1 MRIWVF
7 IHAAF
12 HSVDKNSTK
21 VIKRGYRQIARI
33 SFTRRKRI
41 AHHANPAS
49 SKLISDTTLLALY
62 RKAEKRN

>member
-1 MRIWVF
+1 MLLFTASIKIQPKLSNEVT
-7 IHAAF
+7 
-12 HSVDKNSTK
+12 DKS
-21 VIKRGYRQIARI
+21 GRI

-41 AHHANPAS
+41 AHHANPVA